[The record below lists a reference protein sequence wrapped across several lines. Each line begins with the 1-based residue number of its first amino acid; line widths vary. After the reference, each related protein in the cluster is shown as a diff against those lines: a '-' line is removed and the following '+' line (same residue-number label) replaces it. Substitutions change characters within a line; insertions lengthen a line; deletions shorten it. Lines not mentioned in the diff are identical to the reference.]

1 METAA
6 RSSSLLDDFAAGAAA
21 RSWFKFLFVIYNPQI
36 LLILIA
42 GMPNRKNNVRHLAFV
57 LTVRFSLSTIAMIS
71 PCVVRMRIVATTRVV
86 NQSDDTQYRYTAPYY
101 GAQLHKEHV
110 G

>member
-21 RSWFKFLFVIYNPQI
+21 RSWFKFLFVIYNPQ
-36 LLILIA
+36 ILIA

-71 PCVVRMRIVATTRVV
+71 PCVVRMRIVATTRGV
-86 NQSDDTQYRYTAPYY
+86 NQSDDDDNQIN
-101 GAQLHKEHV
+101 LILC
-110 G
+110 

>member
-6 RSSSLLDDFAAGAAA
+6 RSSSLLDDFASGAAA

-36 LLILIA
+36 LIA
-42 GMPNRKNNVRHLAFV
+42 GKNRKNNVRHLAFV
-57 LTVRFSLSTIAMIS
+57 LTVRFKFISTIAMIS
-71 PCVVRMRIVATTRVV
+71 PCVVRGV
-86 NQSDDTQYRYTAPYY
+86 NQSDDTQYRYTASYY
-101 GAQLHKEHV
+101 GAQLHKEH